1 VNLDPRGIH
10 WEPSLTNHQPD
21 RRRFLAGLGAAGTA
35 ALLSGCVTSTSSGK
49 SSSKGAVT
57 LQSNLSAPQA
67 KAAMQDL
74 VAAYAKKGSERA
86 SLNTVA
92 AETFR
97 TQLPTYLTSANPPD
111 VYTWYPGS
119 VADAYAKKNLL
130 LDLDEAWTSSPDLKR
145 YTKALN
151 SLCTASSGK
160 KVFVPNTYY
169 WWGMF
174 YRKSNFAKWGVSEPK
189 TWDEFLDL
197 CDKLKSKGVA
207 PIGLGAGG
215 GTAWVASA
223 WFDYLDIRING
234 AEYHRQL
241 LAGKHRFDDPEVRKV
256 FDRWQEVLPYF
267 DPNGAAVAFQ
277 DATTSL
283 LNGRSGMML
292 IGTFFADA
300 APKNALDDI
309 DFFRFPVID
318 SKVPLAEEAPVDGY
332 FASARTG
339 RHDQVIDLMKYLATA
354 EAQEI
359 YIKGSSGTVLPC
371 NPDAKDA
378 GTALVKKGR
387 KHVEEAAEVTQFF
400 NRDSSDALQP
410 TADNALTKFL
420 AKPKSIGSILTDWQ
434 RDAEKI
440 WNA

>member
-1 VNLDPRGIH
+1 M
-10 WEPSLTNHQPD
+10 TNHQTG

-57 LQSNLSAPQA
+57 LQSNVSAPQA

-74 VAAYAKKGSERA
+74 VAAYGKKGSARA

-119 VADAYAKKNLL
+119 VADAYAKKDLL
-130 LDLDEAWTSSPDLKR
+130 LDLGEVWSSSPDLKS
-145 YTKALN
+145 YSKALN
-151 SLCTASSGK
+151 SLCTATSGK
-160 KVFVPNTYY
+160 KVFVPATYY

-189 TWDEFLDL
+189 SWDDFLDL
-197 CDKLKSKGVA
+197 CDKLKSKGVD

-215 GTAWVASA
+215 NTAWVASA

-234 AEYHRQL
+234 AEYHREL

-267 DPNGAAVAFQ
+267 DPNGDAVPFQ
-277 DATTSL
+277 DATTAL
-283 LNGRSGMML
+283 LNGRTGMML

-300 APKNALDDI
+300 APKDALDDI

-318 SKVPLAEEAPVDGY
+318 PKIPLAEEAPVDGY

-339 RHDQVIDLMKYLATA
+339 RRDQVVDLMSYLATA
-354 EAQEI
+354 ESQEI

-371 NPDAKDA
+371 NPKAKDA

-387 KHVEEAAEVTQFF
+387 AHVEEAAEITQFF

-410 TADNALTKFL
+410 TADTALTRFL
-420 AKPKSIGSILTDWQ
+420 AKPKEIGSILTGWQ

>member
-1 VNLDPRGIH
+1 MTHHHTG
-10 WEPSLTNHQPD
+10 
-21 RRRFLAGLGAAGTA
+21 RRRFLAGAGAAGTA

-49 SSSKGAVT
+49 SSSKGKVT

-67 KAAMQDL
+67 KAAMQDV
-74 VAAYAKKGSERA
+74 VAAYAEKGSGGA
-86 SLNTVA
+86 ALNTVA

-119 VADAYAKKNLL
+119 VADAYAKKDLL
-130 LDLDEAWTSSPDLKR
+130 LDLGEVWSSPDLKG
-145 YTKALN
+145 YSKALN
-151 SLCTASSGK
+151 RLCTSASGK
-160 KVFVPNTYY
+160 KVFVPTTSY

-174 YRKSNFAKWGVSEPK
+174 YRKSNFAKWGVREPRS
-189 TWDEFLDL
+189 WDDFLDL
-197 CDKLKSKGVA
+197 CDKLKSKGVD

-215 GTAWVASA
+215 NTAWVASA

-234 AEYHRQL
+234 ADYHREL
-241 LAGKHRFDDPEVRKV
+241 LAGKHRFDDPEVRRV
-256 FDRWQEVLPYF
+256 FDRWQELLPYF
-267 DPNGAAVAFQ
+267 DPNGTAVAFQ

-300 APKNALDDI
+300 APKDALDDI

-318 SKVPLAEEAPVDGY
+318 PKVPLAEEAPTDGY

-339 RHDQVIDLMKYLATA
+339 RQDQVVDLMRYLAGA

-371 NPDAKDA
+371 NPDAKDS
-378 GTALVKKGR
+378 GTALVRKGR
-387 KHVEEAAEVTQFF
+387 AHIEEAAEITQFF

-410 TADNALTKFL
+410 TADNALTKFI
-420 AKPKSIGSILTDWQ
+420 AEPKQIGSILTDWQ
-434 RDAEKI
+434 RDAAKI
-440 WNA
+440 WTA

>member
-1 VNLDPRGIH
+1 MSNPH
-10 WEPSLTNHQPD
+10 TSS
-21 RRRFLAGLGAAGTA
+21 RRRFLAGLGATGTA
-35 ALLSGCVTSTSSGK
+35 ALLSGCVTSTSSSK
-49 SSSKGAVT
+49 SSSSGAVS

-67 KAAMQDL
+67 KAAMEDL
-74 VAAYAKKGSERA
+74 VAAYGKKDAGRVT
-86 SLNTVA
+86 LNTVA

-119 VADAYAKKNLL
+119 VADAYAKKDLL
-130 LDLDEAWTSSPDLKR
+130 LDLDDLWASSPDLKR
-145 YTKALN
+145 YSKALN
-151 SLCTASSGK
+151 TLCTASSGK
-160 KVFVPNTYY
+160 KVFVPSTYY

-189 TWDEFLDL
+189 TWDDFLDL

-215 GTAWVASA
+215 NTPWVASA

-234 AEYHRQL
+234 APYHREL

-256 FDRWQEVLPYF
+256 FDRWTELLPYF
-267 DPNGAAVAFQ
+267 DPNGTALAFQ
-277 DATTSL
+277 DATTAL
-283 LNGRSGMML
+283 LNGRTGMML

-300 APKNALDDI
+300 APKDALDDI

-318 SKVPLAEEAPVDGY
+318 PKVPLAEEAPVDGY

-339 RHDQVIDLMKYLATA
+339 RAERVTELMGYLATA
-354 EAQEI
+354 QAQEI

-387 KHVEEAAEVTQFF
+387 AHIDEAVEITQFF

-410 TADNALTKFL
+410 TADTALTKFI

-434 RDAEKI
+434 REAQKI
-440 WNA
+440 WSA

>member
-1 VNLDPRGIH
+1 M
-10 WEPSLTNHQPD
+10 TNHQPD

-35 ALLSGCVTSTSSGK
+35 ALLSGCVTSTSSSK

-67 KAAMQDL
+67 KAAMEDL
-74 VAAYAKKGSERA
+74 VAAYAKKGSDRA

-119 VADAYAKKNLL
+119 VAEAYAKKNLL
-130 LDLDEAWTSSPDLKR
+130 LDLDDAWSSSPDLKR
-145 YTKALN
+145 YSKALN
-151 SLCTASSGK
+151 SLCTSTSSGK
-160 KVFVPNTYY
+160 KVFVPTTYY

-189 TWDEFLDL
+189 SWDDFLDL
-197 CDKLKSKGVA
+197 CDKLKSKGVT

-318 SKVPLAEEAPVDGY
+318 AKVPLAEEAPTDGY

-371 NPDAKDA
+371 NPAAKDA

-387 KHVEEAAEVTQFF
+387 KHVDSAVEITQFF

>member
-1 VNLDPRGIH
+1 MTHPQ
-10 WEPSLTNHQPD
+10 PS
-21 RRRFLAGLGAAGTA
+21 RRQLLAGIGAAGTA
-35 ALLSGCVTSTSSGK
+35 ALLSGCVTSTSSSK
-49 SSSKGAVT
+49 NSSSGAVT

-67 KAAMQDL
+67 KAAMEDI
-74 VAAYAKKGSERA
+74 VAAYGKKKSGDV

-119 VADAYAKKNLL
+119 VADAYAKKDLL
-130 LDLDEAWTSSPDLKR
+130 LDLGGLWDGPDLKG
-145 YTKALN
+145 YSKALN
-151 SLCTASSGK
+151 SLCTAGSGK
-160 KVFVPNTYY
+160 KVFVPTTYY

-189 TWDEFLDL
+189 TWDEFLEL

-215 GTAWVASA
+215 NTAWVASA

-234 AEYHRQL
+234 AAYHREL
-241 LAGKHRFDDPEVRKV
+241 LAGKHRFDDPQVRRV
-256 FDRWQEVLPYF
+256 FDRWREVLPYF
-267 DPNGAAVAFQ
+267 DPNGTAGAFQ
-277 DATTSL
+277 DATTAL

-300 APKNALDDI
+300 APKDALDDI

-318 SKVPLAEEAPVDGY
+318 PKVPLAEEAPTDGY

-339 RHDQVIDLMKYLATA
+339 RREGVLDLLGYLATA

-371 NPDAKDA
+371 HPDAKDA
-378 GTALVKKGR
+378 GTPLVTKGR
-387 KHVEEAAEVTQFF
+387 KHIEEAVEITQFF

-410 TADNALTKFL
+410 TADTALTKFL
-420 AKPKSIGSILTDWQ
+420 AKPKEIDSILTDWQ
-434 RDAEKI
+434 REAEKI
-440 WNA
+440 WKA

>member
-1 VNLDPRGIH
+1 MTNL
-10 WEPSLTNHQPD
+10 QPN
-21 RRRFLAGLGAAGTA
+21 RRRFLAGLGAVGTT
-35 ALLSGCVTSTSSGK
+35 ALLSGCVTSTSTST

-67 KAAMQDL
+67 KAAMEDIA
-74 VAAYAKKGSERA
+74 AAYAKKGSGKA
-86 SLNTVA
+86 TLNTVA

-130 LDLDEAWTSSPDLKR
+130 LDLDGVWASSPDLKR
-145 YTKALN
+145 YSKALN
-151 SLCTASSGK
+151 SLCTATSGK
-160 KVFVPNTYY
+160 KVFVPTTYY

-189 TWDEFLDL
+189 TWDDFLDL

-215 GTAWVASA
+215 NTAWVASA

-234 AEYHRQL
+234 AQYHREL
-241 LAGKHRFDDPEVRKV
+241 LAGRHRFDDPEVRKV
-256 FDRWQEVLPYF
+256 FDRWQELLPYF
-267 DPNGAAVAFQ
+267 DPNGTAIPFQ
-277 DATTSL
+277 DATTAL
-283 LNGRSGMML
+283 LNGRTGMML

-300 APKNALDDI
+300 APKGALDDI

-318 SKVPLAEEAPVDGY
+318 PKVPLAEEAPTDGY

-339 RHDQVIDLMKYLATA
+339 RREQVADLLSYLATA

-359 YIKGSSGTVLPC
+359 YIKGSSGTTLPC
-371 NPDAKDA
+371 HPDAKDA

-387 KHVEEAAEVTQFF
+387 KHVAEAAEITQFF

-410 TADNALTKFL
+410 TADTALTKFM
-420 AKPKSIGSILTDWQ
+420 AKPKSVGGILTDWQ
-434 RDAEKI
+434 REAQKI
-440 WNA
+440 WQA

>member
-1 VNLDPRGIH
+1 MSNPH
-10 WEPSLTNHQPD
+10 TS
-21 RRRFLAGLGAAGTA
+21 RRRFLAGLGATGTA
-35 ALLSGCVTSTSSGK
+35 ALLSGCVTSTSSSK
-49 SSSKGAVT
+49 SSSDGAVT

-67 KAAMQDL
+67 KAAMEDL
-74 VAAYAKKGSERA
+74 VAAYGKKGTGDV

-119 VADAYAKKNLL
+119 VADAYAKKDLL
-130 LDLDEAWTSSPDLKR
+130 LGLDDLWGSSELKG
-145 YTKALN
+145 YSKALN
-151 SLCTASSGK
+151 SLCTSSSGK
-160 KVFVPNTYY
+160 KVFVPATYY

-189 TWDEFLDL
+189 SWDDFLDL

-215 GTAWVASA
+215 NTAWVASA

-234 AEYHRQL
+234 AQYHREL

-267 DPNGAAVAFQ
+267 DPNGTAGAFQ
-277 DATTSL
+277 DATTAL

-300 APKNALDDI
+300 APKDALDDI
-309 DFFRFPVID
+309 DFFRFPIID
-318 SKVPLAEEAPVDGY
+318 PKVPLAEEAPTDGY

-339 RHDQVIDLMKYLATA
+339 RKDGVLDLLGYLATA

-371 NPDAKDA
+371 HPDAKDS
-378 GTALVKKGR
+378 GTPLVRKGR
-387 KHVEEAAEVTQFF
+387 KHIEEAAEITQFF

-420 AKPKSIGSILTDWQ
+420 AKPKEIGFILTDWQ
-434 RDAEKI
+434 REAEKI

>member
-1 VNLDPRGIH
+1 MTHPQ
-10 WEPSLTNHQPD
+10 PS
-21 RRRFLAGLGAAGTA
+21 RRQLLAGIGAAGTA
-35 ALLSGCVTSTSSGK
+35 ALLSGCVTSTSSSK
-49 SSSKGAVT
+49 NSSSGAVT

-67 KAAMQDL
+67 KAAMEDI
-74 VAAYAKKGSERA
+74 VAAYGKKKSGDV

-119 VADAYAKKNLL
+119 VADAYAKKDLL
-130 LDLDEAWTSSPDLKR
+130 LDLGGLWDGPELKG
-145 YTKALN
+145 YSKALN
-151 SLCTASSGK
+151 SLCTAGSGK
-160 KVFVPNTYY
+160 KVFVPTTYY

-215 GTAWVASA
+215 NTAWVASA

-234 AEYHRQL
+234 AAYHREL
-241 LAGKHRFDDPEVRKV
+241 LAGKHRFDDPQVRRV
-256 FDRWQEVLPYF
+256 FDRWREVLPYF
-267 DPNGAAVAFQ
+267 DPNGTAGAFQ
-277 DATTSL
+277 DATTAL

-300 APKNALDDI
+300 APKDALDDI

-318 SKVPLAEEAPVDGY
+318 PKVPLAEEAPTDGY

-339 RHDQVIDLMKYLATA
+339 RREGVLDLLGYLATA

-371 NPDAKDA
+371 HPDAKDA
-378 GTALVKKGR
+378 GTPLVTKGR
-387 KHVEEAAEVTQFF
+387 KHIEEAVEITQFF

-410 TADNALTKFL
+410 TADTALTKFL
-420 AKPKSIGSILTDWQ
+420 AKPKEIDSILTDWQ
-434 RDAEKI
+434 REAEKI
-440 WNA
+440 WKA

>member
-1 VNLDPRGIH
+1 M
-10 WEPSLTNHQPD
+10 TNYQSS
-21 RRRFLAGLGAAGTA
+21 RRRFLAGLGAAGTT
-35 ALLSGCVTSTSSGK
+35 ALLSGCVTDTSSSK
-49 SSSKGAVT
+49 TSSKGAVT

-67 KAAMQDL
+67 KAAMEDL
-74 VAAYAKKGSERA
+74 VAAFAKKGSARA

-92 AETFR
+92 AETYR
-97 TQLPTYLTSANPPD
+97 TQLPTYLTSGNPPD

-119 VADAYAKKNLL
+119 VADAYAKKDLL
-130 LDLDEAWTSSPDLKR
+130 LDLDEVWSSSPDLKG
-145 YTKALN
+145 YSKALN

-160 KVFVPNTYY
+160 KVFVPATYY

-189 TWDEFLDL
+189 SWDDFLDL

-234 AEYHRQL
+234 AEYHREL

-267 DPNGAAVAFQ
+267 DPDGAAVAFQ

-300 APKNALDDI
+300 APKDALDDI
-309 DFFRFPVID
+309 DFFRFPIID
-318 SKVPLAEEAPVDGY
+318 AKVPLAEEAPTDGY

-339 RHDQVIDLMKYLATA
+339 RRDQVVDLMSYLATA
-354 EAQEI
+354 ESQEI

-371 NPDAKDA
+371 NPKAKDS

-387 KHVEEAAEVTQFF
+387 AHIEEAAEITQFF

-410 TADNALTKFL
+410 TADTALTKFL
-420 AKPKSIGSILTDWQ
+420 AKPKEIGSILTDWQ

>member
-1 VNLDPRGIH
+1 MANLQ
-10 WEPSLTNHQPD
+10 PS
-21 RRRFLAGLGAAGTA
+21 RRRFLGGLGAAGTA

-67 KAAMQDL
+67 KAAMEDI
-74 VAAYAKKGSERA
+74 VAAYGKEGSGKA

-119 VADAYAKKNLL
+119 VANAYAKKNLL
-130 LDLDEAWTSSPDLKR
+130 LDLDEVWNSSTDLKR
-145 YTKALN
+145 YSKAQN
-151 SLCTASSGK
+151 RLCTSSAGK
-160 KVFVPNTYY
+160 KVFVPATYY

-174 YRKSNFAKWGVSEPK
+174 YRKSNFAKWGVRELPK
-189 TWDEFLDL
+189 SWDDFLDL

-215 GTAWVASA
+215 NTPWVASA

-234 AEYHRQL
+234 AQYHREL

-267 DPNGAAVAFQ
+267 DPNGTALAFQ
-277 DATTSL
+277 DATTAL
-283 LNGRSGMML
+283 LNGKTGMML
-292 IGTFFADA
+292 IGTFFADS
-300 APKNALDDI
+300 APKSALDDI
-309 DFFRFPVID
+309 DFFRFPIID

-339 RHDQVIDLMKYLATA
+339 RREQVYDLMRYLATA
-354 EAQEI
+354 EAQET

-387 KHVEEAAEVTQFF
+387 EHVDSAVEITQFF

-410 TADNALTKFL
+410 TADTALTKFL
-420 AKPKSIGSILTDWQ
+420 ARPKSIGSILTDWQ

>member
-1 VNLDPRGIH
+1 M
-10 WEPSLTNHQPD
+10 TTHQAS

-49 SSSKGAVT
+49 SSSEGAVT

-67 KAAMQDL
+67 KAAMEDL
-74 VAAYAKKGSERA
+74 VAAYASTGADRV

-119 VADAYAKKNLL
+119 VANAYADKDLL
-130 LDLDEAWTSSPDLKR
+130 LGLDDIWAASPDLKR
-145 YTKALN
+145 YPKALH
-151 SLCTASSGK
+151 SLCTAKSGK
-160 KVFVPNTYY
+160 KVFVPTTYY

-174 YRKSNFAKWGVSEPK
+174 YRKSNFAKWGVSEPT

-197 CDKLKSKGVA
+197 CDKLKSRGVD

-215 GTAWVASA
+215 NTAWVASA
-223 WFDYLDIRING
+223 WFDYLNIRVNG
-234 AEYHRQL
+234 ADYHRRL
-241 LAGKHRFDDPEVRKV
+241 LAGEHRFDDPEVRKV
-256 FDRWQEVLPYF
+256 FDRWREVLPYF
-267 DPNGAAVAFQ
+267 DPDGTAVAFQ
-277 DATTSL
+277 DATTAL

-300 APKNALDDI
+300 APKDALDDI
-309 DFFRFPVID
+309 DFFRFPVVDPKI
-318 SKVPLAEEAPVDGY
+318 PLAEEAPTDGY

-339 RHDQVIDLMKYLATA
+339 HHDEVSELLRYLATP

-359 YIKGSSGTVLPC
+359 YLKGSSGTALPC
-371 NPDAKDA
+371 HPDAKDT

-387 KHVEEAAEVTQFF
+387 RHVEQAAEITQFF

-410 TADNALTKFL
+410 TADTALTRFL
-420 AKPKSIGSILTDWQ
+420 AEPKSVGSILGDWQ

-440 WNA
+440 WRA

>member
-1 VNLDPRGIH
+1 MTNLQ
-10 WEPSLTNHQPD
+10 TN
-21 RRRFLAGLGAAGTA
+21 RRRFLAGLGASGTA
-35 ALLSGCVTSTSSGK
+35 ALLSGCVTSTSDAK
-49 SSSKGAVT
+49 SSSKGPVT

-67 KAAMQDL
+67 KAAMEDL
-74 VAAYAKKGSERA
+74 AAAYGKKGSGRV

-119 VADAYAKKNLL
+119 VADAYAAKNLL
-130 LDLDEAWTSSPDLKR
+130 LDLDEVWASSPDLKR
-145 YTKALN
+145 YSKALN
-151 SLCTASSGK
+151 SLCTSSSGK
-160 KVFVPNTYY
+160 KVFVPSTYY

-174 YRKSNFAKWGVSEPK
+174 YRKSNFAKWGVKEPK

-215 GTAWVASA
+215 NTPWVASA
-223 WFDYLDIRING
+223 WFDYLNIRING
-234 AEYHRQL
+234 ADYHRQL

-256 FDRWQEVLPYF
+256 FDRWTEALPYF
-267 DPNGAAVAFQ
+267 DPDGTAVAFQ
-277 DATTSL
+277 DATTAL

-300 APKNALDDI
+300 APKDALDDI

-318 SKVPLAEEAPVDGY
+318 PKVPLAEEAPTDGY
-332 FASARTG
+332 FASARSG
-339 RHDQVIDLMKYLATA
+339 RAKPAGDLLKYLATA

-378 GTALVKKGR
+378 DTPLVKKGR
-387 KHVEEAAEVTQFF
+387 AHIQSAAEITQFF

-410 TADNALTKFL
+410 TADTALTKFI
-420 AKPKSIGSILTDWQ
+420 ARPKDVGSILTTWQ
-434 RDAEKI
+434 RDAQKI
-440 WNA
+440 WSA

>member
-1 VNLDPRGIH
+1 M
-10 WEPSLTNHQPD
+10 TNHQPD
-21 RRRFLAGLGAAGTA
+21 RRRFLAGLGATGAA
-35 ALLSGCVTSTSSGK
+35 ALLSGCVTSTSTGK

-67 KAAMQDL
+67 KAAMEDL
-74 VAAYAKKGSERA
+74 VAAYAKKGSEKA

-92 AETFR
+92 AETYR

-130 LDLDEAWTSSPDLKR
+130 LDLDEAWTTSPDLKH
-145 YTKALN
+145 YSKALN
-151 SLCTASSGK
+151 SLCTSTSSGK
-160 KVFVPNTYY
+160 KVFVPSTYY

-189 TWDEFLDL
+189 SWDDFLDL
-197 CDKLKSKGVA
+197 CDKLKKKGVN

-241 LAGKHRFDDPEVRKV
+241 LAGKHKFTDPEVRKV

-339 RHDQVIDLMKYLATA
+339 RRDQVIDLMKYLATA

-371 NPDAKDA
+371 HPDAKDA

-387 KHVEEAAEVTQFF
+387 AHVAEAAEITQFF

>member
-1 VNLDPRGIH
+1 M
-10 WEPSLTNHQPD
+10 TNHQTG

-57 LQSNLSAPQA
+57 LQSNVSAPQA

-74 VAAYAKKGSERA
+74 VAAYGKKGSARA

-119 VADAYAKKNLL
+119 VADAYAKKDLL
-130 LDLDEAWTSSPDLKR
+130 LDLGEVWSSSPDLKS
-145 YTKALN
+145 YSKALN
-151 SLCTASSGK
+151 SLCTATSGK
-160 KVFVPNTYY
+160 KVFVPATYY

-189 TWDEFLDL
+189 SWDDFLDL
-197 CDKLKSKGVA
+197 CDKLKSKGVD

-215 GTAWVASA
+215 NTAWVASA

-234 AEYHRQL
+234 AEYHREL

-267 DPNGAAVAFQ
+267 DPNGDAVPFQ
-277 DATTSL
+277 DATTAL
-283 LNGRSGMML
+283 LNGRTGMML

-300 APKNALDDI
+300 APKDALDDI

-318 SKVPLAEEAPVDGY
+318 PKIPLAEEAPVDGY

-339 RHDQVIDLMKYLATA
+339 RREQVVDLLSYLATA
-354 EAQEI
+354 ESQEI

-371 NPDAKDA
+371 NPKAKDA

-387 KHVEEAAEVTQFF
+387 AHVEEAAEITQFF

-410 TADNALTKFL
+410 TADTALTRFL
-420 AKPKSIGSILTDWQ
+420 AKPKEIGSILTGWQ

>member
-1 VNLDPRGIH
+1 M
-10 WEPSLTNHQPD
+10 TNHQTG
-21 RRRFLAGLGAAGTA
+21 RRRFLAGLGAAGTT

-57 LQSNLSAPQA
+57 LQSNVSAPQA

-74 VAAYAKKGSERA
+74 VAAYAKKGSGRA

-92 AETFR
+92 SETFR

-119 VADAYAKKNLL
+119 VADAYAKKDLL
-130 LDLDEAWTSSPDLKR
+130 LDLGEVWSSSADLKS
-145 YTKALN
+145 YSKALN

-160 KVFVPNTYY
+160 KVFIPATYY

-189 TWDEFLDL
+189 SWDDFLDL
-197 CDKLKSKGVA
+197 CDKLKSKGVD

-215 GTAWVASA
+215 NTAWVASA

-234 AEYHRQL
+234 AEYHREL

-267 DPNGAAVAFQ
+267 DPNGDAVPFQ
-277 DATTSL
+277 DATTAL
-283 LNGRSGMML
+283 LSGRTGMML

-300 APKNALDDI
+300 APKDALDDI

-318 SKVPLAEEAPVDGY
+318 PKIPLAEEAPVDGY

-339 RHDQVIDLMKYLATA
+339 RRDQVVDLMSYLATA
-354 EAQEI
+354 ESQEI

-371 NPDAKDA
+371 NPKAKDA

-387 KHVEEAAEVTQFF
+387 AHVEEAAEITQFF

-420 AKPKSIGSILTDWQ
+420 AKPKSIGSILTGWQ

>member
-1 VNLDPRGIH
+1 MTHPQ
-10 WEPSLTNHQPD
+10 PS
-21 RRRFLAGLGAAGTA
+21 RRQLLAGIGAAGTA
-35 ALLSGCVTSTSSGK
+35 ALLSGCVTSTSSSK
-49 SSSKGAVT
+49 NSSSGAVT

-67 KAAMQDL
+67 KAAMEDI
-74 VAAYAKKGSERA
+74 VAAYGKKKSGDV

-119 VADAYAKKNLL
+119 VADAYAKKDLL
-130 LDLDEAWTSSPDLKR
+130 LDLGELWDGPELKG
-145 YTKALN
+145 YSKALN

-160 KVFVPNTYY
+160 KVFVPTTYY

-215 GTAWVASA
+215 NTAWVASA

-234 AEYHRQL
+234 AAYHREL
-241 LAGKHRFDDPEVRKV
+241 LAGKHRFDDPQVRRV
-256 FDRWQEVLPYF
+256 FDRWRELLPYF
-267 DPNGAAVAFQ
+267 DPNGTAGAFQ
-277 DATTSL
+277 DATTAL

-300 APKNALDDI
+300 APKDALDDI

-318 SKVPLAEEAPVDGY
+318 PKVPLAEEAPTDGY

-339 RHDQVIDLMKYLATA
+339 RRKGVLDLLGYLATT

-371 NPDAKDA
+371 HPDAKDA
-378 GTALVKKGR
+378 GTPLVTKGR
-387 KHVEEAAEVTQFF
+387 KHIEEAVEITQFF

-410 TADNALTKFL
+410 TADTALTKFL
-420 AKPKSIGSILTDWQ
+420 AKPKEIDSILTDWQ
-434 RDAEKI
+434 REAEKI
-440 WNA
+440 WKA

>member
-1 VNLDPRGIH
+1 MSNPH
-10 WEPSLTNHQPD
+10 TS
-21 RRRFLAGLGAAGTA
+21 RRRFLAGLGATGTA
-35 ALLSGCVTSTSSGK
+35 ALLSGCVTSTSSSK
-49 SSSKGAVT
+49 SSSDGAVT

-67 KAAMQDL
+67 KAAMEDL
-74 VAAYAKKGSERA
+74 VAAYGKKGTGDV

-119 VADAYAKKNLL
+119 VADAYAKKDLL
-130 LDLDEAWTSSPDLKR
+130 LGLDDLWGSSELKG
-145 YTKALN
+145 YSKALN
-151 SLCTASSGK
+151 SLCTSSSGK
-160 KVFVPNTYY
+160 KVFVPATYY

-189 TWDEFLDL
+189 SWDDFLDL

-215 GTAWVASA
+215 NTAWVASA

-234 AEYHRQL
+234 AQYHREL

-267 DPNGAAVAFQ
+267 DPNGTAGAFQ
-277 DATTSL
+277 DATTAL

-300 APKNALDDI
+300 APKDALDDI
-309 DFFRFPVID
+309 DFFRFPIID
-318 SKVPLAEEAPVDGY
+318 PKVPLAEEAPTDGY

-339 RHDQVIDLMKYLATA
+339 RKDGVLDLLGYLATA

-371 NPDAKDA
+371 HPDAKDS
-378 GTALVKKGR
+378 GTPLVRKGR
-387 KHVEEAAEVTQFF
+387 KHIEEAAEITQFF

-420 AKPKSIGSILTDWQ
+420 AKPKEIGSILTDWQ
-434 RDAEKI
+434 REAEKI

>member
-1 VNLDPRGIH
+1 MTNL
-10 WEPSLTNHQPD
+10 QPN
-21 RRRFLAGLGAAGTA
+21 RRRFLAGLGAAGTT
-35 ALLSGCVTSTSSGK
+35 ALLSGCVTSTSTGT

-67 KAAMQDL
+67 KAAMEDIA
-74 VAAYAKKGSERA
+74 AAYAKKGSGKA
-86 SLNTVA
+86 TLNTVA

-130 LDLDEAWTSSPDLKR
+130 LDLDDVWASSPDLKH
-145 YTKALN
+145 YSKALN

-160 KVFVPNTYY
+160 KVFVPTTYY

-189 TWDEFLDL
+189 TWDDFLDL

-215 GTAWVASA
+215 NTAWVASA

-234 AEYHRQL
+234 AQYHREL
-241 LAGKHRFDDPEVRKV
+241 LAGRHRFDDPEVRKV
-256 FDRWQEVLPYF
+256 FDRWQELLPYF
-267 DPNGAAVAFQ
+267 DPNGTAIPFQ
-277 DATTSL
+277 DATTAL
-283 LNGRSGMML
+283 LNGRTGVML

-300 APKNALDDI
+300 APKDALDDI

-318 SKVPLAEEAPVDGY
+318 PKVPLAEEAPTDGY

-339 RHDQVIDLMKYLATA
+339 RRGQVADLLSYLATA

-359 YIKGSSGTVLPC
+359 YIKGSSGTTLPC
-371 NPDAKDA
+371 HPDAKDA

-387 KHVEEAAEVTQFF
+387 KHVAEAAEITQFF

-410 TADNALTKFL
+410 TADTALTKFM
-420 AKPKSIGSILTDWQ
+420 AKPKSVGGILTDWQ
-434 RDAEKI
+434 REAQKI
-440 WNA
+440 WQA

>member
-1 VNLDPRGIH
+1 MSNPH
-10 WEPSLTNHQPD
+10 TS
-21 RRRFLAGLGAAGTA
+21 RRRFLAGLGATGTA
-35 ALLSGCVTSTSSGK
+35 ALLSGCVTSTSSSK
-49 SSSKGAVT
+49 SSSDGAVT
-57 LQSNLSAPQA
+57 LQSNVSAPQA
-67 KAAMQDL
+67 KAAMEDL
-74 VAAYAKKGSERA
+74 VAAYGKKGTGDV

-119 VADAYAKKNLL
+119 VADAYAKKDLL
-130 LDLDEAWTSSPDLKR
+130 LGLDDLWGSSELKR
-145 YTKALN
+145 YSKALN
-151 SLCTASSGK
+151 SLCTSSSGK
-160 KVFVPNTYY
+160 KVFVPATYY

-189 TWDEFLDL
+189 SWDDFLDL

-215 GTAWVASA
+215 NTAWVASA

-234 AEYHRQL
+234 AQYHREL

-267 DPNGAAVAFQ
+267 DPNGTAGAFQ
-277 DATTSL
+277 DATTAL

-300 APKNALDDI
+300 APKDALDDI
-309 DFFRFPVID
+309 DFFRFPIID
-318 SKVPLAEEAPVDGY
+318 PKVPLAEEAPTDGY

-339 RHDQVIDLMKYLATA
+339 RKDGVLDLLGYLATA

-371 NPDAKDA
+371 HPDAKDS
-378 GTALVKKGR
+378 GTPLVQKGR
-387 KHVEEAAEVTQFF
+387 KHIEEAAEITQFF

-410 TADNALTKFL
+410 TADTALTKFL
-420 AKPKSIGSILTDWQ
+420 AKPKEIGSILTDWQ
-434 RDAEKI
+434 REAEKI

>member
-1 VNLDPRGIH
+1 MANPQT
-10 WEPSLTNHQPD
+10 S

-49 SSSKGAVT
+49 TSSKGPAT

-67 KAAMQDL
+67 KAAMEDL
-74 VAAYAKKGSERA
+74 VAAYGKKGSGKA

-130 LDLDEAWTSSPDLKR
+130 LDLDEVWSSSPDLKR

-189 TWDEFLDL
+189 SWDEFLSL

-215 GTAWVASA
+215 NTPWVASA

-234 AEYHRQL
+234 AQYHREL

-267 DPNGAAVAFQ
+267 DPNGTALAFQ
-277 DATTSL
+277 DATTAL
-283 LNGRSGMML
+283 LNGKTGMML
-292 IGTFFADA
+292 IGTFFADS
-300 APKNALDDI
+300 APKSALDDI

-318 SKVPLAEEAPVDGY
+318 SKIPLAEEAPVDGY

-339 RHDQVIDLMKYLATA
+339 RRDQVFDLLKYLATA

-387 KHVEEAAEVTQFF
+387 AHVAEAAEITQFF

-410 TADNALTKFL
+410 TADTALTKFL
-420 AKPKSIGSILTDWQ
+420 AKPKEIGSILTDWQ
-434 RDAEKI
+434 RDAQKI

>member
-1 VNLDPRGIH
+1 M
-10 WEPSLTNHQPD
+10 TNHQTG
-21 RRRFLAGLGAAGTA
+21 RRRFLAGLGAAGTT
-35 ALLSGCVTSTSSGK
+35 ALLSSCVTSTSSGK
-49 SSSKGAVT
+49 SSSKGSVT
-57 LQSNLSAPQA
+57 LQSNVSAPQA

-74 VAAYAKKGSERA
+74 VAAYAKKGSGRA

-119 VADAYAKKNLL
+119 VADAYAKKDLL
-130 LDLDEAWTSSPDLKR
+130 LDLGEVWSSSPDLKS
-145 YTKALN
+145 YSKALN
-151 SLCTASSGK
+151 SLCTSSSGK
-160 KVFVPNTYY
+160 KVFVPATYY

-189 TWDEFLDL
+189 SWDDFLDL
-197 CDKLKSKGVA
+197 CDKLKSKGVD

-215 GTAWVASA
+215 NTAWVASA

-234 AEYHRQL
+234 AEYHREL

-267 DPNGAAVAFQ
+267 DPNGDAVPFQ
-277 DATTSL
+277 DATTAL
-283 LNGRSGMML
+283 LNGRTGMML

-300 APKNALDDI
+300 APKDALDDI

-318 SKVPLAEEAPVDGY
+318 PKIPLAEEAPVDGY

-339 RHDQVIDLMKYLATA
+339 RREQVVDLMSYLATA
-354 EAQEI
+354 ESQEI

-371 NPDAKDA
+371 NPKAKDA

-387 KHVEEAAEVTQFF
+387 AHVEEAAEITQFF

-410 TADNALTKFL
+410 TADTALTRFL
-420 AKPKSIGSILTDWQ
+420 AKPKEIGSILTGWQ

>member
-1 VNLDPRGIH
+1 MTNLQT
-10 WEPSLTNHQPD
+10 S
-21 RRRFLAGLGAAGTA
+21 RRRFLAGLGATGTA
-35 ALLSGCVTSTSSGK
+35 ALLSGCVTSSSDAK
-49 SSSKGAVT
+49 SPAKGPVT

-67 KAAMQDL
+67 KAAMEDL
-74 VAAYAKKGSERA
+74 AAAYAKKGSERV

-130 LDLDEAWTSSPDLKR
+130 LDLDDVWASSPDLKR
-145 YTKALN
+145 YSKALN
-151 SLCTASSGK
+151 SLCTSSSGK
-160 KVFVPNTYY
+160 KVFVPSTYY

-174 YRKSNFAKWGVSEPK
+174 YRKSHFAKWGVKEPK

-215 GTAWVASA
+215 NTPWVASA
-223 WFDYLDIRING
+223 WFDYLNVRING
-234 AEYHRQL
+234 ADYHRRL
-241 LAGKHRFDDPEVRKV
+241 LAGEHRFDDPEVHKV
-256 FDRWQEVLPYF
+256 FDRWAEALPYF
-267 DPNGAAVAFQ
+267 DPNGTAVAFQ
-277 DATTSL
+277 DATTAL
-283 LNGRSGMML
+283 LNGRTGMML

-300 APKNALDDI
+300 APKDALDDI

-318 SKVPLAEEAPVDGY
+318 PKVPLVEEAPTDGY

-339 RHDQVIDLMKYLATA
+339 RAEQVGDLMKYLATA

-371 NPDAKDA
+371 HPDAKDA

-387 KHVEEAAEVTQFF
+387 AHIESAAEITQFF

-410 TADNALTKFL
+410 TADTALTKFI
-420 AKPKSIGSILTDWQ
+420 AKPKEIGSILTTWQ
-434 RDAEKI
+434 RDAQKI
-440 WNA
+440 WSA